1 MWPDQDKTRELLT
14 QAQDGRPEAVDRLLE
29 RHRESLRRM
38 IDARLNRGLARRV
51 DASDVVQEALIT
63 ATRRLPGYLENPAM
77 PFHAWLRHIAR
88 DRLADV
94 YRRQLAEKRNVARE
108 ESIAHDA
115 PSSLNPAAQA
125 AADDPTPGAILIGA
139 ELAGQF
145 AAAVEQLPEEA
156 RDIILMR
163 HAEQLT
169 NAQAAELLGLSDQ
182 AASMRYLRA
191 LRQLKSILGGSPSL
205 WLES

>member
-1 MWPDQDKTRELLT
+1 MWPDQDETRELLT
-14 QAQDGRPEAVDRLLE
+14 QAQVGRAEAVDRLLE
-29 RHRESLRRM
+29 RHRQSLRRM
-38 IDARLNRGLARRV
+38 VEARLNRGLARRV
-51 DASDVVQEALIT
+51 DASDIVQEALIT
-63 ATRRLPGYLENPAM
+63 ATRRLPGYLEKPAM
-77 PFHAWLRHIAR
+77 PFHAWLRQLAR

-94 YRRQLAEKRNVARE
+94 YRRQLADKRNVARE

-115 PSSLNPAAQA
+115 PSSLNPAVQA
-125 AADDPTPGAILIGA
+125 PADEPTPGAVLMRT

-156 RDIILMR
+156 REIILMR

-169 NAQAAELLGLSDQ
+169 NSQAAELLGLSDQ

-191 LRQLKSILGGSPSL
+191 LRQLKSLLGGSPSM
-205 WLES
+205 WLG